1 MEVYGIMAA
10 DRNWGIGYKG
20 GLPWSRIPE
29 DMEFFREKT
38 MGHPVIMGRKTME
51 SLGNKFPLEGRANI
65 VLSKKLKDPGDGSY
79 FVERDYLDAIH
90 RAWVTSYKT
99 LEYTDVFVIGGKEI
113 FELFLPLMYGF
124 YISIINGKFES
135 DTRFNPFEKMDL
147 IDWTSSDTLES
158 SPSLSIKYVS
168 LNYKRIDK
176 INETV
181 CRDIVVS
188 DGNGVTKTIPF
199 PKLDADLIMDK
210 ERTCPPRNTVS
221 AKELIDYYG
230 VSCILKDNLYE
241 WYPYDHIFDIERDF
255 FYSWDSKKLVMEN
268 VIHKG
273 MINPEEIRKNIIEK
287 RK

>member
-29 DMEFFREKT
+29 DMEFFRERT

-181 CRDIVVS
+181 RRDIVVS

-210 ERTCPPRNTVS
+210 EMTCPPRNTVS

>member
-65 VLSKKLKDPGDGSY
+65 VLSKKLNDPGDGSY

-168 LNYKRIDK
+168 LNYKRI
-176 INETV
+176 
-181 CRDIVVS
+181 
-188 DGNGVTKTIPF
+188 
-199 PKLDADLIMDK
+199 
-210 ERTCPPRNTVS
+210 CP
-221 AKELIDYYG
+221 
-230 VSCILKDNLYE
+230 
-241 WYPYDHIFDIERDF
+241 
-255 FYSWDSKKLVMEN
+255 
-268 VIHKG
+268 
-273 MINPEEIRKNIIEK
+273 
-287 RK
+287 